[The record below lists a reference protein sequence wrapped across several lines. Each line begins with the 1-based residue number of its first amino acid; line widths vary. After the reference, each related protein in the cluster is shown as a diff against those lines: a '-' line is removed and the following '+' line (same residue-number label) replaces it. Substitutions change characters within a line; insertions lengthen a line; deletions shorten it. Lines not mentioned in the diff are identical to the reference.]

1 VRVVADLNR
10 TVPSSGVDPER
21 GLRTKGLVFGS
32 VAEQYDRARP
42 GYSEVVV
49 DDVFTYGDLVRPVVL
64 EIGSGTGKATV
75 AFAARADTLLGLEP
89 DPEMAKVARQRCAG
103 LTNVEF
109 ESTTFEGWPPASD
122 EFDLVISAQA
132 WHWVDPGIGYPK
144 AAAVLRPG
152 GTLALMWHRSMWPD
166 GALRTALVVAYETV
180 VPGFLANTPTFPG
193 LFLSGAD
200 RRRPGEIEATGLF
213 VDVAAHQHHWNE
225 EYSTADYL
233 ELLSTQ
239 SDHVLFDGE
248 TRARL
253 FEGVSAVLDSA
264 GGRVRVP
271 YVTHVFLARRP
282 VER

>member
-1 VRVVADLNR
+1 
-10 TVPSSGVDPER
+10 
-21 GLRTKGLVFGS
+21 VFGS
-32 VAEQYDRARP
+32 VAAQYDRARP
-42 GYSEVVV
+42 GYSESVV
-49 DDVFTYGDLVRPVVL
+49 DDVFAYGGLARPVVL

-75 AFAARADTLLGLEP
+75 VFATRAATLLGLEP

-109 ESTTFEGWPPASD
+109 ESTTFEGWAPVSG

-132 WHWVDPGIGYPK
+132 WHWVDPRIGYPK

-166 GALRTALVVAYETV
+166 GALRDALVGAYESA

-193 LFLSGAD
+193 LCLSGAD

-213 VDVAAHQHHWNE
+213 VDVAAHQHHWSE

-239 SDHVLFDGE
+239 SDHVLFDE
-248 TRARL
+248 ATRARV
-253 FEGVSAVLDSA
+253 FEGVAAVLDGA

-271 YVTHVFLARRP
+271 YVTHVFLARAQFGA
-282 VER
+282 